1 MKSLI
6 KTNRRIIGDGYS
18 VYIIAEMSGN
28 HGGNLNSAIDLLHA
42 AKECGADCLKVQVYT
57 PDTMTIDSDKVCFQ
71 INEGEWKNRNL
82 YSLYQEA
89 YTPWEWLP
97 VLKKEAKRIG
107 IDFLATPFDTT
118 AVDFLEGIGIEF
130 YKIAS
135 QELTDVPLINYIA
148 SKNKPMIISTGMAT
162 LDEIEQTVNI
172 VENLSTAGYALL
184 KCSSAYPAPVESM
197 NLRTITDMKK
207 RFDAPIGLSDHTLG
221 SVSAIT
227 AVALGANII
236 EKHFCLDKS
245 FKTVDSAFSMEP
257 SDFKNMI
264 SDLRETER
272 SLGVV
277 SYELTEEER
286 YSRNFRRSIFA
297 VEDIHKG
304 AIITSNKVRIIRP
317 SYGLEPKYYE
327 KIVGKIAK
335 VDIERGT
342 PLNWDLID
350 LE

>member
-1 MKSLI
+1 MKSLL
-6 KTNRRIIGDGYS
+6 KVNSRIMGDGYS
-18 VYIIAEMSGN
+18 VYVIAEMSGN
-28 HGGNLNSAIDLLHA
+28 HGGNLNTAIDLIHA

-57 PDTMTIDSDKVCFQ
+57 PDTMTIDSDKVHFQ

-82 YSLYQEA
+82 YNLYQEA

-97 VLKKEAKRIG
+97 VLKKEADKTG

-118 AVDFLEGIGIEF
+118 AVDYLEKIGIEF

-135 QELTDVPLINYIA
+135 QELTDVPLINYVA

-162 LDEIEQTVNI
+162 LDEIVQTVNI
-172 VENLSTAGYALL
+172 VENISTAGYALL

-197 NLRTITDMKK
+197 NLRTISDMKK
-207 RFDAPIGLSDHTLG
+207 RFGAPIGLSDHTLG

-245 FKTVDSAFSMEP
+245 LQTVDSAFSMEP
-257 SDFKNMI
+257 SDFKKMI
-264 SDLRETER
+264 SDLRETEK
-272 SLGVV
+272 SLGIV
-277 SYELTEEER
+277 SYKLTEKEI

-297 VEDIHKG
+297 VENIHKG
-304 AIITSNKVRIIRP
+304 AIITSGNVRIIRP
-317 SYGLEPKYYE
+317 SYGLEPKCYE
-327 KIVGKIAK
+327 EIIGKIAK

-350 LE
+350 VE

>member
-1 MKSLI
+1 MKSLL
-6 KTNRRIIGDGYS
+6 KTNSRIIGDGYS
-18 VYIIAEMSGN
+18 AYVIAEMSGN
-28 HGGNLNSAIDLLHA
+28 HGGNLNRAMDLIQT
-42 AKECGADCLKVQVYT
+42 AKDCGADCLKVQVYT
-57 PDTMTIDSDKVCFQ
+57 PETMTIDSEKVFFQ

-82 YSLYQEA
+82 YNLYQEA

-97 VLKKEAKRIG
+97 VLKKEAERMG

-118 AVDFLEGIGIEF
+118 AVDYLEGIGIDF

-135 QELTDVPLINYIA
+135 QELTDIPLINYVA

-162 LDEIEQTVNI
+162 LAEIEETVSI
-172 VENLSTAGYALL
+172 VKSVLTAGYALL

-197 NLRTITDMKK
+197 NLRTIIDMKK
-207 RFDAPIGLSDHTLG
+207 RYDIPIGLSDHTLG

-245 FKTVDSAFSMEP
+245 FQTVDSAFSMEP
-257 SDFKNMI
+257 SDLKNMI
-264 SDLRETER
+264 SDIRETEK

-277 SYELTEEER
+277 SYELTEEEI
-286 YSRNFRRSIFA
+286 YSRNFRRSVFA
-297 VEDIHKG
+297 VENIHKG
-304 AIITSNKVRIIRP
+304 AIITSGNVRIIRP

-327 KIVGKIAK
+327 TIIGKIAK

-350 LE
+350 

>member
-1 MKSLI
+1 MKSLL
-6 KTNRRIIGDGYS
+6 KTNSRIIGDGYS
-18 VYIIAEMSGN
+18 AYVIAEMSGN
-28 HGGNLNSAIDLLHA
+28 HGGNLNRAIDLIQT
-42 AKECGADCLKVQVYT
+42 AKDCGADCLKVQVYT
-57 PDTMTIDSDKVCFQ
+57 PDTMTIDSDKVFFQ

-82 YSLYQEA
+82 YNLYQEA

-97 VLKKEAKRIG
+97 VLKKEAEKIG

-118 AVDFLEGIGIEF
+118 AVDYLESIGIAF

-135 QELTDVPLINYIA
+135 QELTDVPLINYVA

-162 LDEIEQTVNI
+162 LREIEQAVDI
-172 VENLSTAGYALL
+172 VSSLSTAGYALL

-257 SDFKNMI
+257 SVFKNMI
-264 SDLRETER
+264 SDLRETEK
-272 SLGVV
+272 SLGAV
-277 SYELTEEER
+277 SYELTEEEI

-297 VEDIHKG
+297 VENIHKG
-304 AIITSNKVRIIRP
+304 AIITSSNVRIIRP
-317 SYGLEPKYYE
+317 SYGLEPKYYDT
-327 KIVGKIAK
+327 IIGRIAT

-350 LE
+350 